1 MQFKLNFWLGGLAA
15 FLTTFAP
22 LVFAARHERLA
33 IAIAVFAVNVLGVAA
48 SRRYF
53 KQLAGRSG
61 QRAAQDIGESHAL
74 PQSPWHALVHGAGMG
89 FGICA
94 VLALGYLAWYFEL

>member
-1 MQFKLNFWLGGLAA
+1 LQTGLPLYEWYA
-15 FLTTFAP
+15 FRGQ
-22 LVFAARHERLA
+22 V
-33 IAIAVFAVNVLGVAA
+33 
-48 SRRYF
+48 
-53 KQLAGRSG
+53 KLAGRSG